1 MRAAAPPWGP
11 PFVPLGTAPETVRC
25 LSSPTRSSPEVG
37 RQPPDLRTRSSGVP
51 RVATCGDIMAVAII
65 RFVIGRGEELVAG
78 STSSR
83 VAGLRKIRAI
93 IFYSLFREDLSS
105 SWQFASWKLD
115 LTVEM

>member
-11 PFVPLGTAPETVRC
+11 PFVPRGTALETVRC
-25 LSSPTRSSPEVG
+25 LSSPTRSSLEVG

-51 RVATCGDIMAVAII
+51 RVATCGDIMAAAII
-65 RFVIGRGEELVAG
+65 QFVIGRGEELVAG

-93 IFYSLFREDLSS
+93 IFCSFREDLSS
-105 SWQFASWKLD
+105 SWQFAPWKLD
-115 LTVEM
+115 LTVGM

>member
-11 PFVPLGTAPETVRC
+11 PFVPRGTALETVRC
-25 LSSPTRSSPEVG
+25 LSSPTRSSLEVG

-51 RVATCGDIMAVAII
+51 RVATCGDIMAAAII
-65 RFVIGRGEELVAG
+65 RFAIGRGEELVAG

>member
-11 PFVPLGTAPETVRC
+11 PFVPRGTALETVRC
-25 LSSPTRSSPEVG
+25 LSSPTRSSLEVG
-37 RQPPDLRTRSSGVP
+37 RQPPDLQTRSSGVP

-65 RFVIGRGEELVAG
+65 RFAIGRGEELVAG
-78 STSSR
+78 STSSQVGR
-83 VAGLRKIRAI
+83 LRKIRAI
-93 IFYSLFREDLSS
+93 IFYSFREDLSS